1 MKGNAKGSGR
11 QEPARKTGRPRPSRA
26 NGAPKAYPNIAIFHR
41 RRGSAGSAESDY
53 GANHYDDYS
62 TLGGIAAGAVRVT
75 YVHDTG
81 DFYAI
86 DESDGYNVEYARV
99 ALLGTLVNPDR
110 TPASPEKAN
119 ALMEGWLPRTGQ
131 GRPLSWFV
139 SRLNEVNRNGSPRQT

>member
-1 MKGNAKGSGR
+1 MKGNAKGSR
-11 QEPARKTGRPRPSRA
+11 RREPARRTGRPRPSRA
-26 NGAPKAYPNIAIFHR
+26 NGAPKVYPNTAIFHR

-62 TLGGIAAGAVRVT
+62 TLGGIAGGAVRVT

-86 DESDGYNVEYARV
+86 DESDGYNVEYSRV
-99 ALLGTLVNPDR
+99 ALLGALVNPDR
-110 TPASPEKAN
+110 TPMSPEQAN
-119 ALMEGWLPRTGQ
+119 ALMHGWLTRTGQ

-139 SRLNEVNRNGSPRQT
+139 SRLNEIDRSGAPRPA